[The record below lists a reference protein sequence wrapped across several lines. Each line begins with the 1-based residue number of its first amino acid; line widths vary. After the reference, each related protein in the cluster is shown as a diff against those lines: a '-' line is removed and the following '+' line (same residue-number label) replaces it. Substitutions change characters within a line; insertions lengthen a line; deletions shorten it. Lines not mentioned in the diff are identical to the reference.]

1 MRNTNIHRQ
10 ILFALLTAMIFVTG
24 FSANSQADSCALFN
38 ELFSGT
44 SGNTWN
50 CGSHGKCTINNGRL
64 ELTNPESGY
73 YSYATTSFMPT
84 GFFTIDADVTET
96 SQFPGLNSPGI
107 GIYPFT
113 TGDLLF
119 SISNVATDGFAV
131 MYYPESSQMNF
142 MFWDVSAAKWNVT
155 QYQAVTGPV
164 TSIGM
169 KVLNDKVV
177 FRANRKDTGISLPGV
192 FTMPQVIDSLW
203 MMASGSFSMVSFDNI
218 CASLNSDPTPLQ
230 TVLSVSPTNQDV
242 TTDAGTTTFSVSNTG
257 TGTMPWTA
265 LVTSGVTWLS
275 ITSGASG
282 TNSGTINCD
291 FTTNTSSSAR
301 TATIR
306 VTAIGATGSPVDV
319 TVTQAPTSV
328 QTVLSVSPT
337 NQDVTTDAGTTTFS
351 VSNTGTGT
359 MPWTALVTSGV
370 TWLSITSGASGTNS
384 GTINC
389 DFTTNTSSSARTA
402 TIRVT
407 AIGATDSPQEVT
419 VTQAP
424 TSTPKTTRC
433 TATLDENLLLHIP
446 YLTYDDPASGTLSLW
461 VDLVYESNPKQ
472 IIFKYKRSGVINRP
486 SFSCPA
492 STLSADLNVHIPDV
506 LLPDGVTHLWVDLE
520 YSTAPSIMGNIYFI
534 VTNYGVISD

>member
-306 VTAIGATGSPVDV
+306 VTAIGATGSP
-319 TVTQAPTSV
+319 
-328 QTVLSVSPT
+328 
-337 NQDVTTDAGTTTFS
+337 
-351 VSNTGTGT
+351 
-359 MPWTALVTSGV
+359 
-370 TWLSITSGASGTNS
+370 
-384 GTINC
+384 
-389 DFTTNTSSSARTA
+389 
-402 TIRVT
+402 
-407 AIGATDSPQEVT
+407 QEVT